1 LSKRTFTRRIYYP
14 ETLGNFET
22 GKRNIMLSCTHHR
35 QFRHSQELQQEIAV
49 LTMPV
54 KYLQYQALAAGV
66 AQKKSGRLIGS
77 RQLVLKP
84 SVKKV

>member
-1 LSKRTFTRRIYYP
+1 
-14 ETLGNFET
+14 
-22 GKRNIMLSCTHHR
+22 
-35 QFRHSQELQQEIAV
+35 
-49 LTMPV
+49 MPV